1 MSEDLAVI
9 LRKIKGQRL
18 VFVSGN
24 FNVIHPGHLR
34 LLRFAKDC
42 GDTLVV
48 GVNSDVQAGQAA
60 LVGELD
66 RLEGVLANTY
76 VDHGVILSTSPEE
89 IIRQL
94 KPAVVVKGKEYE
106 TGLNPETQIL
116 DRYGGKLLFCS
127 GDAHL
132 TSADLLHG
140 ELELR
145 SQEAPPAGEN
155 YRKRHEIEMDDLKSL
170 VADFAGKNVCVVGDL
185 IVDEY
190 VACEAEGMSREEPVM
205 VVAPSV
211 EKRFVGGGGIVAA
224 HAAGLGA
231 KVTYYG
237 VKGRDETGELAAAE
251 LKGMGVDS
259 LLIEDTSRPSTLKR
273 RYRVENKSLLRVNRF
288 RKHAISK
295 GIQDEIFAAIESR
308 LPESDLLVLADFNY
322 GLLPESF
329 ANALISKARHHEVMI
344 AADSQCSSQLGNVA
358 RFRNVDLLTPTEHE
372 ARVSLHD
379 PDSGLV
385 VLAENLRQ
393 QTKAQHVLLTLNQ
406 EGLLIQ
412 SGPDDS
418 WVTDRLPAFCANPV
432 DASGAGDCLMI
443 TTALALC
450 SGSTIWQAAFMGS
463 VAARVQVSRLGNR
476 PISQTELLT
485 ALGLHQ

>member
-1 MSEDLAVI
+1 MKDLREQ
-9 LRKIKGQRL
+9 LGGKGCVL
-18 VFVSGN
+18 VYGN

-48 GVNSDVQAGQAA
+48 GVNSDTQAGKAA
-60 LVGELD
+60 LVSELD

-76 VDHGVILSTSPEE
+76 VDHGFILTTSPEE
-89 IIRQL
+89 AIRKL
-94 KPAVVVKGKEYE
+94 EPEVVVKGKEHE
-106 TGLNPETQIL
+106 AGLNPEIQAL
-116 DRYGGKLLFCS
+116 DQYGGKLLFCS
-127 GDAHL
+127 GEAHL

-140 ELELR
+140 ELELG
-145 SQEAPPAGEN
+145 SQESPPVGEN
-155 YRKRHEIEMDDLKSL
+155 YRNRHEINMDELESL
-170 VADFAGKNVCVVGDL
+170 ATDFGGKKVCVVGDL

-190 VACEAEGMSREEPVM
+190 VACEPEGMTREEPVM
-205 VVAPSV
+205 VVAPSS
-211 EKRFVGGGGIVAA
+211 EKRFIGGAAIVAA

-231 KVTYYG
+231 QVSYYG
-237 VKGRDETGELAAAE
+237 VRGEDEVGRFAE
-251 LKGMGVDS
+251 SEMTNLGVHCVIQFDP
-259 LLIEDTSRPSTLKR
+259 SRPTTLKR

-288 RKHAISK
+288 RKHSISREL
-295 GIQDEIFAAIESR
+295 QDVLLKELKQQLASA
-308 LPESDLLVLADFNY
+308 DLLVLSDFNY
-322 GLLPESF
+322 GMLPNEFVTELVSMAKGKGVF
-329 ANALISKARHHEVMI
+329 V
-344 AADSQCSSQLGNVA
+344 AADSQCSSQLGNVG
-358 RFRNVDLLTPTEHE
+358 RFKRADLLTPTEHE
-372 ARVSLHD
+372 ARISLHD
-379 PDSGLV
+379 QDSGLV
-385 VLAENLRQ
+385 VLAEKLRQ
-393 QTKAQHVLLTLNQ
+393 EARAQHVLLTLNQ
-406 EGLLIQ
+406 DGLLIHA
-412 SGPDDS
+412 GPDDP

>member
-1 MSEDLAVI
+1 MSEDLAGI

-48 GVNSDVQAGQAA
+48 GVKSDVQAGQAA

-89 IIRQL
+89 VIRQL
-94 KPAVVVKGKEYE
+94 KPAVVVKGKEHE
-106 TGLNPETQIL
+106 TGLNPETQVL

-127 GDAHL
+127 GEAHL

-140 ELELR
+140 ELELG

-155 YRKRHEIEMDDLKSL
+155 YRNRHEIDMDDLRSL
-170 VADFAGKNVCVVGDL
+170 VTDFAGKNVCVVGDL

-205 VVAPSV
+205 VVAPSS
-211 EKRFVGGGGIVAA
+211 EKRFIGGGGIVAA

-231 KVTYYG
+231 QVSYYG
-237 VKGRDETGELAAAE
+237 VRGEDKVGRFAE
-251 LKGMGVDS
+251 SEMINLGVHCVIRPDS
-259 LLIEDTSRPSTLKR
+259 SRPSTLKR

-288 RKHAISK
+288 RKHPISK
-295 GIQDEIFAAIESR
+295 ELQNELLTDLRHQLASA
-308 LPESDLLVLADFNY
+308 DLLVLADFNY
-322 GLLPESF
+322 GMLPDEFVTELVSMAKGKGVF
-329 ANALISKARHHEVMI
+329 V
-344 AADSQCSSQLGNVA
+344 AADSQCSSQLGNVG
-358 RFRNVDLLTPTEHE
+358 RFKGADLLTPTEHE

-379 PDSGLV
+379 QDSGLV
-385 VLAENLRQ
+385 VLAEKLRQ
-393 QTKAQHVLLTLNQ
+393 EARARHVLLTLNQ
-406 EGLLIQ
+406 EGLLIHA
-412 SGPDDS
+412 GPDDP
-418 WVTDRLPAFCANPV
+418 WATDRLPAFCANPV

-476 PISQTELLT
+476 PISQAELLT